1 VRFDYLE
8 NGEDWPRLK
17 IEGNMC
23 GESNQSTIDLKSS
36 GWEVVMIENDNY
48 NAIFQDLNGAIEVSW
63 EQISS
68 YVLLERPGVY

>member
-1 VRFDYLE
+1 LE

-23 GESNQSTIDLKSS
+23 GDSNQSPIDLKSS